1 LRLGDEGTTAPPKRP
16 GGAKQALRLS
26 GEGNAAPQSGPE
38 AQSQH
43 SEPAAVDVLAHVA
56 TGTPW
61 RQRLPRCLAGA
72 GLAAAVCAALFL
84 CYVRMSSTVATNS
97 DGAANALQAWDM
109 LHGNLLL
116 RGWHLSDVA
125 FYTTELPE
133 YMLVELAHGL
143 NSDVVHVAAA
153 LTYAVIV
160 ILAALLARGTAS
172 GRQAAFRMLITG
184 GLMLSPQ
191 LAVGTQVLLSSP
203 DHVGTVAPVLIAWL
217 VLDRC
222 RPAPF
227 RWWVPALVALVLAW
241 AMVADVIT
249 LYIGI
254 APLLAVCLTRAF
266 RATVIRRQP
275 LSASRYELALA
286 LAALAALVV
295 GLKAPAV
302 IHALGGYSIMPAPH
316 TLAPLSELPTRLR
329 ITGQGLLLLFGAD
342 FFGLRT
348 GLSYGLVLLHLAGV
362 ALAGWAVCRGA
373 RRFFRDDEA
382 GLVVQVLT
390 VGTLIIVAA
399 YLFGKQVPGI
409 GYSHEM
415 APALPFASVLAG
427 RLLAGRL
434 LAGRL
439 SSARL
444 VPVTSAVLVGY
455 VLTLGINAA
464 QPAAGTPPPGNAQLI
479 SWLAARHL
487 RYGLSGYWQADALT
501 LASGNEVQVRTLAQ
515 PGGGTRLT
523 ASGWES
529 QDSWYDPRLH
539 DADFVLLFS
548 GQRGFAGQAGLAPF
562 SPTAAVSATFGQ
574 PAARYRLGA
583 YTVLV
588 WHRNLLRDLPSA
600 GLYGVAQAT

>member
-1 LRLGDEGTTAPPKRP
+1 MPDVARPPSASTAHGRFAALGKV
-16 GGAKQALRLS
+16 LS
-26 GEGNAAPQSGPE
+26 RRW
-38 AQSQH
+38 
-43 SEPAAVDVLAHVA
+43 AV
-56 TGTPW
+56 
-61 RQRLPRCLAGA
+61 A
-72 GLAAAVCAALFL
+72 GLAAGACAALFVG
-84 CYVRMSSTVATNS
+84 YVRMSSTVAANS

-116 RGWHLSDVA
+116 SGWHLSDVA

-143 NSDVVHVAAA
+143 NSDAVHVAAA
-153 LTYAVIV
+153 LTYTLIV
-160 ILAALLARGTAS
+160 LLVAILARGTAS
-172 GRQAAFRMLITG
+172 GRQASFRMLIAA

-191 LAVGTQVLLSSP
+191 LGVGTQVLILSP
-203 DHVGTVAPVLIAWL
+203 DHVGTVAPVLAAWL

-222 RPAPF
+222 GR
-227 RWWVPALVALVLAW
+227 RRWVPGLVGLLLAWALVADA
-241 AMVADVIT
+241 IT

-254 APLLAVCLTRAF
+254 APLLAVCLARAL
-266 RATVIRRQP
+266 RETVIRRQP
-275 LSASRYELALA
+275 LSASRSELWLA
-286 LAALAALVV
+286 VAAVVALVV

-316 TLAPLSELPTRLR
+316 ALAPFSELPTRLR

-342 FFGLRT
+342 FFGLRA
-348 GLSYGLVLLHLAGV
+348 GFSSGLVLLHLAGV
-362 ALAGWAVCRGA
+362 ALAVWAVSRAA
-373 RRFFRDDEA
+373 RRFWREDEA

-390 VGTLIIVAA
+390 VGTVLIVAA

-427 RLLAGRL
+427 RM

-439 SSARL
+439 SLPRL
-444 VPVTSAVLVGY
+444 VPVTAAVLLGY
-455 VLTLGINAA
+455 VLTLGINAT
-464 QPAAGTPPPGNAQLI
+464 QSAAGTPPPGNARLI

-501 LASGNEVQVRTLAQ
+501 LASGNEIQIRTLAQ

-529 QDSWYDPRLH
+529 QDSWYDPRRH

-562 SPTAAVSATFGQ
+562 SPTAAISATFGQ
-574 PAARYRLGA
+574 PAASYRLGS

-588 WHRNLLRDLPSA
+588 WHRNLLRDLS
-600 GLYGVAQAT
+600 

>member
-1 LRLGDEGTTAPPKRP
+1 MRDVAKPPAAEKARGRLTPK
-16 GGAKQALRLS
+16 LS
-26 GEGNAAPQSGPE
+26 GPW
-38 AQSQH
+38 
-43 SEPAAVDVLAHVA
+43 AV
-56 TGTPW
+56 
-61 RQRLPRCLAGA
+61 A
-72 GLAAAVCAALFL
+72 GLIAAVCVGLFAG
-84 CYVRMSSTVATNS
+84 YVRMSSTVAANS

-133 YMLVELAHGL
+133 YMLVELVHGL

-153 LTYAVIV
+153 LTYTLVV
-160 ILAALLARGTAS
+160 LLGALLARGTAG
-172 GRQAAFRMLITG
+172 GRQAAFRMIIAG

-191 LAVGTQVLLSSP
+191 LGVGTQVLILSP
-203 DHVGTVAPVLIAWL
+203 DHVGTAAPVLAAWL

-222 RPAPF
+222 GR
-227 RWWVPALVALVLAW
+227 RWWVPVLVGLVLAW
-241 AMVADVIT
+241 ALVADAIT

-254 APLLAVCLTRAF
+254 APLLAVCVARAF
-266 RATVIRRQP
+266 RETVIRRRP
-275 LSASRYELALA
+275 LAASRFEFS
-286 LAALAALVV
+286 LAAAALVALVV
-295 GLKAPAV
+295 GLNAPAV
-302 IHALGGYSIMPAPH
+302 ISALGGYSIMPAPH

-329 ITGQGLLLLFGAD
+329 ITWQGLLLLFGAD
-342 FFGLRT
+342 FTGMRA
-348 GLSYGLVLLHLAGV
+348 GLSFGLVLLHLVGV
-362 ALAGWAVCRGA
+362 ALAAWAVCRAA
-373 RRFFRDDEA
+373 RRFWREDEA

-390 VGTLIIVAA
+390 VGTVVIVAA

-434 LAGRL
+434 
-439 SSARL
+439 SSPRL
-444 VPVTSAVLVGY
+444 VPVGAAVLLGY

-501 LASGNEVQVRTLAQ
+501 LASGNEIQIRTLAQ

-529 QDSWYDPRLH
+529 QGSWYDPRQH

-548 GQRGFAGQAGLAPF
+548 GQRGFTGQAGLAPF
-562 SPTAAVSATFGQ
+562 SPTAAIKATFGQ
-574 PAARYRLGA
+574 PAASYRLGA

-588 WHRNLLRDLPSA
+588 WHRNLLRDLS
-600 GLYGVAQAT
+600 